1 MKKKILIYEYSME
14 IGGIEKSLLGL
25 LESIDYS
32 KYEVDLFIMKH
43 MGELMEYIPKEVNVL
58 EEDPYAR
65 VTGVPIKNLLFQGDI
80 YAFLVRMY
88 SKIKEKCQRIRGKQ
102 ISGEYL
108 SQITYPL
115 LIKKFGKIKKE
126 YDLAISFYWPHYY
139 ILNNVR
145 AKKKV
150 GWIHTDYS
158 NIKLD
163 IEKDIKMWGQLDKV
177 IAVADKSKE
186 TFLEV
191 MDRRELVEK
200 TMVIENILPEKLIKK
215 QALEKV
221 ELNHEKSQ
229 IVLLSIGRYDEPKNF
244 DNVPEICY
252 KIIEKGVDV
261 VWYIIG
267 YGKNGQIIRDNI
279 KKYNMQDHVILLGKK
294 ENPYP
299 YIKECD
305 IYIQPSRYE
314 GKAVT
319 VREAQMFCKPVVITK
334 FPSSDSQLED
344 GKDGIIVPMDNEGCA
359 HGIVNLIKNEYMQKY
374 LSENCRQNDYTN
386 KDEIYK
392 IYKLI
397 GD

>member
-25 LESIDYS
+25 LETIDYS

-43 MGELMEYIPKEVNVL
+43 IGELIDYIPKEVNIL
-58 EEDPYAR
+58 NEDPYAR

-88 SKIKEKCQRIRGKQ
+88 SKIEEICQRIRGCQ
-102 ISGEYL
+102 VSGEYL

-115 LIKKFGKIKKE
+115 LIKKFKKLEKE

-139 ILNNVR
+139 VLNNVR

-158 NIKLD
+158 KIKPD
-163 IEKDIKMWGQLDKV
+163 IEKEIKMWKQLDKIV
-177 IAVADKSKE
+177 AVSDKSKE

-191 MDRRELVEK
+191 MNKKELSEK
-200 TMVIENILPEKLIKK
+200 TMVIENILPEKLIKQ

-221 ELNHEKSQ
+221 ELIRSKNQ
-229 IVLLSIGRYDEPKNF
+229 IVLLSIGRYDEAKNF
-244 DNVPEICY
+244 DNVPEICS
-252 KIIEKGVDV
+252 KIIEKKIDV
-261 VWYIIG
+261 IWYIIG
-267 YGKNGQIIRDNI
+267 YGKNEQIIKDNI

-305 IYIQPSRYE
+305 IYVQPSRYE

-319 VREAQMFCKPVVITK
+319 VREAQMFCKPVVITR
-334 FPSSDSQLED
+334 FLSSESQLKD

-359 HGIVNLIKNEYMQKY
+359 EGIVNLIKNKDMQKC
-374 LSENCRQNDYTN
+374 LSDNCKQSNYTN
-386 KDEIYK
+386 MDEIDK
-392 IYKLI
+392 IYKLM

>member
-229 IVLLSIGRYDEPKNF
+229 IVLLSIGRY
-244 DNVPEICY
+244 
-252 KIIEKGVDV
+252 
-261 VWYIIG
+261 
-267 YGKNGQIIRDNI
+267 
-279 KKYNMQDHVILLGKK
+279 
-294 ENPYP
+294 
-299 YIKECD
+299 
-305 IYIQPSRYE
+305 
-314 GKAVT
+314 
-319 VREAQMFCKPVVITK
+319 
-334 FPSSDSQLED
+334 
-344 GKDGIIVPMDNEGCA
+344 
-359 HGIVNLIKNEYMQKY
+359 
-374 LSENCRQNDYTN
+374 
-386 KDEIYK
+386 
-392 IYKLI
+392 
-397 GD
+397 